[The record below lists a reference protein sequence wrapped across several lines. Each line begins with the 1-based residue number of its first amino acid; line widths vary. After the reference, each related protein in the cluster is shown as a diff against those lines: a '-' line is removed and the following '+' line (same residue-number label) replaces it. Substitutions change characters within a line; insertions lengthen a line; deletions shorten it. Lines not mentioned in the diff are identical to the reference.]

1 MFKVSSGRLHQPS
14 AMGGGTIPNDFDGH
28 LWQLYPQALKDID
41 GRESVRV
48 RVGQNPDL
56 PQIVEIET
64 IKGDFCQ
71 PWRTGEDP
79 KPLPFNRAS
88 TEAAGRS
95 DGLVVGWRRLQGHR
109 ESFSL
114 SRKT

>member
-1 MFKVSSGRLHQPS
+1 
-14 AMGGGTIPNDFDGH
+14 MGGGTIPNDFDGH

-64 IKGDFCQ
+64 II
-71 PWRTGEDP
+71 RRL
-79 KPLPFNRAS
+79 LPALEN
-88 TEAAGRS
+88 
-95 DGLVVGWRRLQGHR
+95 WRRPKTAPLSSSVHR
-109 ESFSL
+109 GSRSL
-114 SRKT
+114 